1 MSQARPAGVVRLF
14 LAGDVML
21 GRGVDQILPHPS
33 DPVLHERWMS
43 SALGYLELA
52 EQASGP
58 IPRPVGFDYVWGD
71 ALEIWR
77 ERKPDLRLVN
87 LETAV
92 TRSDRAAPKGIN
104 YRMSP
109 ANAACL
115 TAGGIDGC
123 TLANNH
129 VLDWGR
135 TGLLETRDTL
145 ARLGLRIAGAGRDL
159 DAARAPAVFDLGEG
173 GRLLF
178 YAFCTRSSGVPSD
191 WAATPVQPGVNLI
204 ELTPQAAAEAA
215 ERTARARRPGDL
227 VVASVH
233 WGPNWGWEVP
243 QAQRDFAH
251 ALIEAGVS
259 VVHGHSSH
267 HAKGIEVHR
276 EGLILYGAG
285 DFLNDYEGIAGHEAY
300 RGDLAVMWF
309 ADLDRKTGALA
320 GLELVPL
327 RIRRMRLNRAKAADI
342 RWLQHEIAAHSPDQV
357 ALTLT
362 DSGALRLT

>member
-1 MSQARPAGVVRLF
+1 MSEARPPGVVRLF

-33 DPVLHERWMS
+33 DPVLYERWMT

-52 EQASGP
+52 ERASGP

-77 ERKPDLRLVN
+77 EREPDLRLVN

-92 TRSDRAAPKGIN
+92 TRSDRAVPKGIN

-115 TAGGIDGC
+115 TSAGIDGC

-135 TGLLETRDTL
+135 AGLLETRDTL
-145 ARLGLRIAGAGRDL
+145 AGLGLRIAGAGRDL
-159 DAARAPAVFDLGEG
+159 DAALAPAVFDLGDG
-173 GRLLF
+173 KRLLF
-178 YAFCTRSSGVPSD
+178 YAFCTRSSGVPTD

-204 ELTPQAAAEAA
+204 ELTPRAATEAA
-215 ERTARARRPGDL
+215 ERIGGARRPGDL
-227 VVASVH
+227 VVASIH

-243 QAQRDFAH
+243 PAQRDFAH
-251 ALIEAGVS
+251 ALIEAGAS

-267 HAKGIEVHR
+267 HAKGIELHR
-276 EGLILYGAG
+276 DGLILYGAG
-285 DFLNDYEGIAGHEAY
+285 DFLNDYEGISGEEGY

-309 ADLDRKTGALA
+309 VDLHRKTGALA
-320 GLELVPL
+320 GLELVPMQ
-327 RIRRMRLNRAKAADI
+327 IRKMRLNRAAPADV
-342 RWLQHEIAAHSPDQV
+342 RWLQREIAARSPERV
-357 ALTLT
+357 ELKLT
-362 DSGALRLT
+362 DSGAMRLA